1 MKKEQENHRNWRMAN
16 GRTIGRLGSGEKT
29 KELIRIDRNSIRK
42 YSNIRRSGSRREKRM
57 KEWEEKRDER
67 KREERKI
74 EAQSAQV
81 CRPNLTYS

>member
-1 MKKEQENHRNWRMAN
+1 MEK
-16 GRTIGRLGSGEKT
+16 KT

-42 YSNIRRSGSRREKRM
+42 YSNIRRSGNRREKRM